1 MFPYICT
8 ARRKDTP
15 SIPKARTSRAQAR
28 NWRIGNAQRIVD
40 SQMHRKWTFALA
52 LWVAF
57 GISAVSG
64 VREAG
69 GGWKRELG
77 ADKIGTSTHIAG
89 IAIGKGVGTRRSGD
103 IDGGGA
109 SSRIV
114 SSGAAKNLGRKTGG
128 SQRSGES
135 FGRAVRART
144 FEKTGC
150 KVEDKAEAKKPK
162 KQQMQEAERCKPL
175 APDLS
180 AKPPKTL
187 KRAKTSTPDACKS
200 AEANTASPS
209 PPSPTPPA
217 PAGSAA
223 LASAANPRLTGR
235 PFSSIVPALCNET
248 LACIAHLGFTEMAPV
263 QEATIALLFSNKDAV
278 VYYADVC

>member
-1 MFPYICT
+1 
-8 ARRKDTP
+8 
-15 SIPKARTSRAQAR
+15 
-28 NWRIGNAQRIVD
+28 
-40 SQMHRKWTFALA
+40 MHRKCTFALA

-128 SQRSGES
+128 SQKSGES

-150 KVEDKAEAKKPK
+150 KVEDKTTAKKSKKNRCK
-162 KQQMQEAERCKPL
+162 KQKG
-175 APDLS
+175 
-180 AKPPKTL
+180 
-187 KRAKTSTPDACKS
+187 
-200 AEANTASPS
+200 ASPS
-209 PPSPTPPA
+209 PLT
-217 PAGSAA
+217 
-223 LASAANPRLTGR
+223 LVRNPRR
-235 PFSSIVPALCNET
+235 P
-248 LACIAHLGFTEMAPV
+248 
-263 QEATIALLFSNKDAV
+263 
-278 VYYADVC
+278 